1 MPETIG
7 YPPAPP
13 PDSSGIGYPGRSALG
28 ALSAQSRK
36 HANGVHVA
44 RATRAALDAHAHDLD
59 ELAHRLDALEAL
71 VTIEAAPQV
80 DAGPPCAA
88 CGEPETAH
96 MLDPDNAEDWQP
108 QHTYQAPPELDADG
122 YPLVPASWP
131 VQPLTPDDDGYD
143 TAAVCNGCGRSW
155 DDSAVTSM
163 TPTPS
168 GRCPFEPF
176 HADETAADLAA
187 EFTAR
192 RIERNPTGADIETGR
207 DLANDAEQ
215 YGAESDARDV
225 AHMIAQALA
234 AARADGYRRG
244 IEDAA
249 R

>member
-1 MPETIG
+1 MT
-7 YPPAPP
+7 AP
-13 PDSSGIGYPGRSALG
+13 DISYPGRDALRT
-28 ALSAQSRK
+28 LSAQARER
-36 HANGVHVA
+36 ANATEVA
-44 RATRAALDAHAHDLD
+44 RAARAALDAHAHDLD
-59 ELAHRLDALEAL
+59 ALAHRLDA
-71 VTIEAAPQV
+71 IEARQV
-80 DAGPPCAA
+80 KDTGAPCAD
-88 CGEPETAH
+88 CGEPDAAH
-96 MLDPDNAEDWQP
+96 LIDPDNAEDWQP